1 MKKLLTIIACSF
13 FLNAFSQNASPTIN
27 YQAIIKD
34 AQGNVYS
41 NASIG
46 VEFRIGYYSNGSNY
60 LYSET
65 HTTTTTSSGQINL
78 LIGTGNR
85 GNDGQLAIDLDWTQQ
100 GIYLTTLVTIAGTTT
115 SFGTDKLNHVPF
127 AISALTVVNPVL
139 SISKQFDNFLATT
152 GSPTTHSTA
161 YGQEAL
167 RNNQA
172 GGQANTAIGS
182 KALRNNTTGSS
193 NAALGHGA
201 LQVNTT
207 GSMNSGFG
215 HNALH
220 SNTTGSNNVGIGPFA
235 VRSNTTGA
243 NNVGLGYSALYKN
256 TTGGKNVA
264 LGNWSLYDTTTGV
277 QNTAVGHS
285 ALVSNTTG
293 TYIVAVGKDVL
304 KRNTTGYDNTAIG
317 NYAMSNI
324 TTGYRNTAIGIYAG
338 PHPLNV
344 GTVNSTSIG
353 YEAMALASNTI
364 QLGDSAVTLVETSG
378 VVSASGFTGDGSG
391 LVNLGTTSLG
401 TGFLDSKNNV
411 VIGTALSAN
420 VSGTSGVAIGANAL
434 NSNTTGDQNNAV
446 GYNALT
452 ANTTGIE
459 NVAFGYAALA
469 GNTTGEFNVGLG
481 NHALQQNTTG
491 DNNTSIGYGAL
502 EANTTASNNVA
513 VGTNYLLQKYKYNRV
528 AIIDFDVHH
537 GNGTQNIFY
546 NNEKV
551 LYISSHQ
558 YPYYPGSGAANDKGN
573 KNNILNVPLNA
584 GTKSHEFL
592 FNRSITSC
600 RLPTTS

>member
-41 NASIG
+41 NTSIG

-85 GNDGQLAIDLDWTQQ
+85 GNDGQLALDVDWTQQ

-139 SISKQFDNFLATT
+139 SISKQFDNFSSTT

-182 KALRNNTTGSS
+182 LALRTNTTGSS

-220 SNTTGSNNVGIGPFA
+220 SNTTGGNNVGIGPFS
-235 VRSNTTGA
+235 VRSNTTA
-243 NNVGLGYSALYKN
+243 SNNVGIGY
-256 TTGGKNVA
+256 
-264 LGNWSLYDTTTGV
+264 
-277 QNTAVGHS
+277 S

-293 TYIVAVGKDVL
+293 SY
-304 KRNTTGYDNTAIG
+304 NTAIG
-317 NYAMSNI
+317 TFANASANNL
-324 TTGYRNTAIGIYAG
+324 TNATAIGA
-338 PHPLNV
+338 
-344 GTVNSTSIG
+344 NSI
-353 YEAMALASNTI
+353 APASNSI
-364 QLGDSAVTLVETSG
+364 QLGSSAVTLVETSG

-391 LVNLGTTSLG
+391 LTNLGTSLG

-411 VIGTALSAN
+411 VIGTVLSAN

-434 NSNTTGDQNNAV
+434 DSNTTGDQ
-446 GYNALT
+446 
-452 ANTTGIE
+452 
-459 NVAFGYAALA
+459 
-469 GNTTGEFNVGLG
+469 
-481 NHALQQNTTG
+481 
-491 DNNTSIGYGAL
+491 
-502 EANTTASNNVA
+502 
-513 VGTNYLLQKYKYNRV
+513 
-528 AIIDFDVHH
+528 
-537 GNGTQNIFY
+537 
-546 NNEKV
+546 
-551 LYISSHQ
+551 
-558 YPYYPGSGAANDKGN
+558 
-573 KNNILNVPLNA
+573 
-584 GTKSHEFL
+584 
-592 FNRSITSC
+592 
-600 RLPTTS
+600 